1 MDFMNLENMKKN
13 AVEMAVISQLN
24 KGGIEAVIKMANE
37 VGSEKPD
44 FTTIK
49 DEEYLNFNYPVTIKM
64 DIYSNLVIKKAM
76 EANKKDFIRLGEELH
91 KLAQDMIDYGNKH
104 KEDKTEDE
112 QTEKSEKT
120 ESISKKLD
128 EILDKALDKLLD
140 ELK

>member
-1 MDFMNLENMKKN
+1 MDFKDLENMQK
-13 AVEMAVISQLN
+13 VMIDMSVIAQLK

-37 VGSEKPD
+37 LGSKKPD
-44 FTTIK
+44 FTTVE
-49 DEEYLNFNYPVTIKM
+49 DEEYLDSIHPVKMKM
-64 DIYSNLVIKKAM
+64 DIYSSLISMKAM
-76 EANKKDFIRLGEELH
+76 EKNKKDFIRLGEELH

-128 EILDKALDKLLD
+128 EVLDKALDKLLD

>member
-1 MDFMNLENMKKN
+1 MNLKNLENMQK
-13 AVEMAVISQLN
+13 VMIDMSVISQLK
-24 KGGIEAVIKMANE
+24 KGGIEAVIKMANKI
-37 VGSEKPD
+37 GSEKPD
-44 FTTIK
+44 FTTVE
-49 DEEYLNFNYPVTIKM
+49 DEEYLNFIYPVTTKM
-64 DIYSNLVIKKAM
+64 DIYSSLVTKKVM
-76 EANKKDFIRLGEELH
+76 EEKKKDFIRLGEELH

-128 EILDKALDKLLD
+128 EVLDKALDKLLD

>member
-1 MDFMNLENMKKN
+1 MNFMNLENMEKI
-13 AVEMAVISQLN
+13 AIEMAVISQFE

-37 VGSEKPD
+37 IGSEKPD
-44 FTTIK
+44 FTTVE
-49 DEEYLNFNYPVTIKM
+49 DEEYLNFIHPVNIKM
-64 DIYSNLVIKKAM
+64 NVYSSLVAKKVM
-76 EANKKDFIRLGEELH
+76 GEKKKNFIRLGEELH

-104 KEDKTEDE
+104 KDDKTEDE

-128 EILDKALDKLLD
+128 EVLDKALDKLLD

>member
-1 MDFMNLENMKKN
+1 MDFMKLENMKKI
-13 AVEMAVISQLN
+13 AIEMAVISQVE
-24 KGGIEAVIKMANE
+24 KGGIEAVVKMANKI
-37 VGSEKPD
+37 GSEKPD
-44 FTTIK
+44 FTTVE
-49 DEEYLNFNYPVTIKM
+49 DEEYLNFIYPVTTKM
-64 DIYSNLVIKKAM
+64 DIYSSLVTKKAM
-76 EANKKDFIRLGEELH
+76 EKNKKDFIRLGEELH

-128 EILDKALDKLLD
+128 EILDKALDKLLG

>member
-1 MDFMNLENMKKN
+1 MNFKNLENMKKI
-13 AVEMAVISQLN
+13 AIEMAVISQFE

-37 VGSEKPD
+37 IGSKKPD
-44 FTTIK
+44 FTTVE
-49 DEEYLNFNYPVTIKM
+49 DEEYLDFIYPVNTKM
-64 DIYSNLVIKKAM
+64 DIYSSLVTKKVM
-76 EANKKDFIRLGEELH
+76 GEKKKDFIRLGEELH

-104 KEDKTEDE
+104 KDDKTEDE

-128 EILDKALDKLLD
+128 EVLDKALDKLLD